1 MRMRGLRQDP
11 GSPNPCIFSTVVC
24 HLLPQTLGGPT
35 SATAVVQLVHLRL
48 ETWYLKGYHGTDM
61 GPLPGSPVQCG
72 NSESRGREE
81 VGRSHRQPRIPVW
94 HSSVMCG
101 SRLIFVDIRAFSDS
115 SVRPLPQKQ

>member
-48 ETWYLKGYHGTDM
+48 ETWYLKGTLERAWGSC
-61 GPLPGSPVQCG
+61 PGHLYSVG
-72 NSESRGREE
+72 ILRVEEGREW
-81 VGRSHRQPRIPVW
+81 GGLTGNP
-94 HSSVMCG
+94 
-101 SRLIFVDIRAFSDS
+101 AFLFGT
-115 SVRPLPQKQ
+115 PP